1 MKTTEIT
8 KTGEKTGHD
17 AGAQARAIESL
28 RRRNPVVFRARIPGS
43 KSYTNR
49 ALVLAAQRMGTT
61 EVVGGLDCDDTRRLA
76 AALASFDG
84 LALETGP
91 TGFVVRRTKEVLGAP
106 TRELHMGAAGTP
118 ARFMLAFAAA
128 AQGATVVTGTA
139 RLCERPMGDILTALR
154 ALGIRCECLGQE
166 GCLPVRVHGGRPSTR
181 HWRIHGGVSSQFTS
195 SLLLYAA
202 QQAGPEPISI
212 QIEGNQVSRPYVEMT
227 RALMATCGIAAERV
241 GEDTLVVTPG
251 RPRIERIPVEVDA
264 SGMSYFLAAAAVTGT
279 TVEIPGIGA
288 GSAQGDVGLARAF
301 ERMGCTV
308 ELADDHIR
316 ITGGELHGIDIDM
329 ETMPDVVLTLA
340 AVAARAKGPTRIT
353 NIANLR
359 VKECDRIHAAANE
372 LTRLGVEVVEGQDSL
387 LIRPLDRLVPARIH
401 TYDDH
406 RVAMA
411 FSVLGL
417 VHEGVAIEDPACV
430 AKSFPGFWE
439 ELVRFT
445 RHHNGGF

>member
-1 MKTTEIT
+1 MTSKTTGTSVHTQPGSTAE
-8 KTGEKTGHD
+8 
-17 AGAQARAIESL
+17 ARAVESL
-28 RRRNPVVFRARIPGS
+28 RRRNPAPFSARIPGS

-49 ALVLAAQRMGTT
+49 ALVLAAARPGTT

-84 LALETGP
+84 LALEATRD
-91 TGFVVRRTKEVLGAP
+91 GFTVRRTREVLGAP
-106 TRELHMGAAGTP
+106 TTELHMGAAGTP
-118 ARFMLAFAAA
+118 ARFMLAFAASA
-128 AQGATVVTGTA
+128 DGATVVTGTP
-139 RLCERPMGDILTALR
+139 RLCERPMGDILSALR

-166 GCLPVRVHGGRPSTR
+166 GCLPVRVYGGRPSTR

-202 QQAGPEPISI
+202 QQPGSEPVTI
-212 QIEGNQVSRPYVEMT
+212 QLEGHQVSRPYVEMT
-227 RALMATCGIAAERV
+227 RALMGLCGISAERV
-241 GEDTLVVTPG
+241 REDELRVVPG
-251 RPRIERIPVEVDA
+251 RPRVERIPVEVDA
-264 SGMSYFLAAAAVTGT
+264 SGMSYFLAAAALTGT
-279 TVEIPGIGA
+279 TVVIPGIGA
-288 GSAQGDVGLARAF
+288 GSAQGDVGLARAL
-301 ERMGCTV
+301 ERMGCQV
-308 ELADDHIR
+308 ALGDDHIR

-340 AVAARAKGPTRIT
+340 AVAARARGVTRIT

-387 LIRPLDRLVPARIH
+387 EIRPFGTLVPARIH

-417 VHEGVAIEDPACV
+417 VQEGLAIADPACV
-430 AKSFPGFWE
+430 TKSFPGYWE
-439 ELVRFT
+439 ELTRFT
-445 RHHNGGF
+445 RHHDGDS